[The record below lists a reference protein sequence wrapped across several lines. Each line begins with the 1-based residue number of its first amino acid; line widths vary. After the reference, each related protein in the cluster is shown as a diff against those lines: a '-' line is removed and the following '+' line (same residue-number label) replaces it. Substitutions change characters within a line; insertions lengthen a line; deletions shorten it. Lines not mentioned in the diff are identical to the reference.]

1 MEIIVFFES
10 HPATFVALTFLLGLI
25 LGSFLNVAIHR
36 IPLMMERQW
45 HTQCAELQG
54 EPPPDQERFDL
65 LTPRSRCPGCGHKIR
80 AWENIPLLSYLLLRA
95 RCNGCNAPISSRYPL
110 VELLTGILSAFV
122 AWRFGVGWE
131 TLAALALSYALI
143 ALTFIDFDHQLLP
156 DTITLPFLWLGLA
169 LSLFG
174 VFTDVRASLI
184 GAIAGYLSLWLVYH
198 LFRVLTQKEGM
209 GYGDFKLL
217 ALLGAWLGWKML
229 PAIILLS
236 SVVGA
241 VLGTLWLSLSDQD
254 RSTPLPFGPY
264 LAAAGWLAL
273 MWGQDINRLYLSLSG
288 LG

>member
-10 HPATFVALTFLLGLI
+10 HPATFVALIFLLGLI
-25 LGSFLNVAIHR
+25 LGSFLNVVIHR

-54 EPPPDQERFDL
+54 KSPPDQERFDL
-65 LTPRSRCPGCGHKIR
+65 LIPRSRCPSCGHKIR

-95 RCNGCNAPISSRYPL
+95 RCSGCSAPISSRYPL

-131 TLAALALSYALI
+131 TLAALVLSYALI

-174 VFTDVRASLI
+174 IFTDVRASLI

-229 PAIILLS
+229 PAIILFS
-236 SVVGA
+236 SVVGT
-241 VLGTLWLSLSDQD
+241 VLGTLWLSLSSRD
-254 RSTPLPFGPY
+254 RGTPLPFGPY